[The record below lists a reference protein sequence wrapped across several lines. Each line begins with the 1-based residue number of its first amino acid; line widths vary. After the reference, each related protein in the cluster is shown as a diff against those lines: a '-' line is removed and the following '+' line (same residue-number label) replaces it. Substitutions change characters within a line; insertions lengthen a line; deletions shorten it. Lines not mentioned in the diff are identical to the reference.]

1 MKWRWT
7 RNKQH
12 SDDEEKKT
20 VDEKYRK
27 LIARFDKFDEMQR
40 SLTLVDA
47 LAATAA
53 VTAAAASSIKTFR
66 EHSAAVMKMKFCRR

>member
-1 MKWRWT
+1 MKLNT
-7 RNKQH
+7 
-12 SDDEEKKT
+12 STKKKNT

-53 VTAAAASSIKTFR
+53 VTAAASSIKTFR